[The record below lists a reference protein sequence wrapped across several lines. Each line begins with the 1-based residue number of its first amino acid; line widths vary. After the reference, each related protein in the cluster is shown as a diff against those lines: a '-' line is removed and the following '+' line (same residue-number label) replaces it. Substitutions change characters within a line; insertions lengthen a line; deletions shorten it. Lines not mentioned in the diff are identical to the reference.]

1 MSSSELVFGCLCG
14 ALIAGMLIWIGVVLY
29 IAYTQMDEVLD
40 HLKNCSTV
48 KARTPLRYG
57 GPWGKLLLMGGISGI
72 VTFPGIY
79 LKHGG
84 VSAEDLQR
92 FPAALKR
99 KFAILQWAGIGMIAA
114 LFLLWGI
121 GKYVGW
127 LK

>member
-1 MSSSELVFGCLCG
+1 MSVYELVFGCLCG

-29 IAYTQMDEVLD
+29 MAYTQLDDVLG
-40 HLKNCSTV
+40 HLKNCSAV
-48 KARTPLRYG
+48 MARTPLRHG

-84 VSAEDLQR
+84 VSTEDLQR
-92 FPAALKR
+92 LPAPLKR
-99 KFAILQWAGIGMIAA
+99 KFAILQWAGIGMISA

-121 GKYVGW
+121 GAYVGW
-127 LK
+127 LN